1 MLWSVLAAR
10 QLLSAA
16 LQGHAKGVTCVEWS
30 RTYKFIASG
39 SLDRLI
45 MLWNPFSQQPLATL
59 QVACA
64 HGPPCGLPT
73 NALL

>member
-1 MLWSVLAAR
+1 MLSSMLVACR
-10 QLLSAA
+10 LLSPA

-39 SLDRLI
+39 SLDRLV

-59 QVACA
+59 QVACM
-64 HGPPCGLPT
+64 HGLSCELPT
-73 NALL
+73 KALV